1 MANSCSATF
10 YVLAEKRKTNCRVWR
25 WASQLIT
32 RSRDDWERQTD
43 GQTWGLWRA
52 FINENCIFPCQ
63 IKLLTIFLHFRK
75 WLICIPNK
83 HYLLKNMRKI
93 EMQRRLSVGSGF
105 DGWGYNLLCTKDPM
119 VNNVSINNHKVK
131 NNSPKPSDFT
141 QI

>member
-1 MANSCSATF
+1 MSNSCSATF
-10 YVLAEKRKTNCRVWR
+10 YVLTEKRKTNCRVWR

-43 GQTWGLWRA
+43 GQTCGLWRA
-52 FINENCIFPCQ
+52 FVNESCIFPCQ

-83 HYLLKNMRKI
+83 HYLLKIMRKI
-93 EMQRRLSVGSGF
+93 GMQRRLSIASGF
-105 DGWGYNLLCTKDPM
+105 AGLGCNLLCTKDPF
-119 VNNVSINNHKVK
+119 VNNVPINNYKVK
-131 NNSPKPSDFT
+131 NNSSRPSDLI